1 MSDRL
6 EKNWLEALLE
16 RELDRH
22 DPKATP
28 GALPPDVWGADASS
42 IDLAGAARILVA
54 RSLRWRPVEGTASTP
69 RAPFLEDVRAH
80 VALLLD
86 LGVLRGA
93 SSDRDRR
100 RAEMAAFL
108 AAAVDD
114 TDAALAVRLEAAA
127 RPRAVTRAIASAELA
142 LATRFLPHGD
152 PLLGLPLHHGHV
164 AVLRRRL
171 ARCASGFH
179 REGRLD
185 PAALARHAR
194 YAQREATLLAEAL
207 AGLLLAAA
215 PPDAQALALRQR
227 QLARLGLPRPVLR
240 EAKAAVA
247 APRAA
252 AEIGAAAPSGMRPF
266 LAEQLFLAVLR
277 ADLSGDGAT
286 RYVEAF
292 IAAARLEPAT
302 LAAAQVEAAAQ
313 HGERHAWFAPAEA
326 ESRILRQGLAG
337 DWDAATDVLVERV
350 STVVTENVGS
360 LVTEIRETGELGQLL
375 ARAAAG
381 GTLSAEE
388 KRRVR
393 AQLIDLAKAVP
404 ALAIFAA
411 PGGMLLLPLLAKLLP
426 FNLLPSAWD
435 RAGDAK
441 KPEVGPDGT
450 PPGKIGV
457 G

>member
-1 MSDRL
+1 
-6 EKNWLEALLE
+6 
-16 RELDRH
+16 
-22 DPKATP
+22 
-28 GALPPDVWGADASS
+28 
-42 IDLAGAARILVA
+42 
-54 RSLRWRPVEGTASTP
+54 
-69 RAPFLEDVRAH
+69 
-80 VALLLD
+80 
-86 LGVLRGA
+86 
-93 SSDRDRR
+93 
-100 RAEMAAFL
+100 
-108 AAAVDD
+108 
-114 TDAALAVRLEAAA
+114 
-127 RPRAVTRAIASAELA
+127 
-142 LATRFLPHGD
+142 
-152 PLLGLPLHHGHV
+152 
-164 AVLRRRL
+164 
-171 ARCASGFH
+171 
-179 REGRLD
+179 
-185 PAALARHAR
+185 
-194 YAQREATLLAEAL
+194 
-207 AGLLLAAA
+207 
-215 PPDAQALALRQR
+215 
-227 QLARLGLPRPVLR
+227 
-240 EAKAAVA
+240 
-247 APRAA
+247 
-252 AEIGAAAPSGMRPF
+252 MRPF
-266 LAEQLFLAVLR
+266 PAEQLCLADRR

-292 IAAARLEPAT
+292 IAAARLEPAA

-441 KPEVGPDGT
+441 KRDVGPDGT